1 MANAAIAEG
10 AKALGEILNGGAFPS
25 LALNKVAEEERAKAA
40 VVVYGVLENYFR
52 LKYILESI
60 YRRTPKDE
68 IMTILLVGA
77 YALEYMKIPPYA
89 VVNECV
95 EVTKKTVG
103 YGESGFVNAVLKK
116 VSGKEYTLPNSGDKA
131 LECRFNL
138 PVWMIKAVKKQYP
151 KAYKKMLS
159 KERALHIRLR
169 TGLDESVLD
178 GVKIIKKSPVGFF
191 VEPNEKLSR
200 LFDEGKVTYQ
210 GKNSVCAALAL
221 GDVRGKKV
229 LDCCAAPGGKAV
241 LLAERGAEVV
251 AEEFYAHRAE
261 LIKEYAERMGVGLTV
276 NQADATVKNR
286 DYEGRFDA
294 VLCDAPCSG
303 LGVLAKTKDA
313 FLRKS
318 PKDIIA
324 LKAVQIAILDNVAAY
339 VKKGGKLVYS
349 TCTVLKE
356 ENGEV
361 VATFLKKHKEFALA
375 PIENLPYGESGE
387 VQMIKTDAYSDGFY
401 IACMVRK

>member
-10 AKALGEILNGGAFPS
+10 AKALGEILNGGAYPS
-25 LALNKVAEEERAKAA
+25 LALKKIADEERAKAA
-40 VVVYGVLENYFR
+40 VAVYGVLENYFR
-52 LKYILESI
+52 LKYILKSI
-60 YRRTPKDE
+60 YDRKPKDE
-68 IMTILLVGA
+68 VMTVLFVGA
-77 YALEYMKIPPYA
+77 YALEYMKIPAYA

-103 YGESGFVNAVLKK
+103 FGESGFVNAVLKK
-116 VSGKEYTLPNSGDKA
+116 VSRKEYRLPATGDKA
-131 LECRFNL
+131 LECSFNL
-138 PVWMIKAVKKQYP
+138 PIWMIKTVKKQYP

-159 KERALHIRLR
+159 KDRALHIRLK
-169 TGLDESVLD
+169 TGVDESVLN

-191 VEPNEKLSR
+191 AEPSAELSR
-200 LFDEGKVTYQ
+200 LFDEGKITYQ
-210 GKNSVCAALAL
+210 GKNSIYAVLAL
-221 GDVRGKKV
+221 GDVKGKKV
-229 LDCCAAPGGKAV
+229 LDCCAAPGGKSV

-251 AEEFYAHRAE
+251 AEELYPHRAE
-261 LIKEYAERMGVGLTV
+261 LIKEYADRMGVKLTV
-276 NQADATVKNR
+276 NQADATVFKR

-324 LKAVQIAILDNVAAY
+324 LKAVQTAILDNVAAY

-349 TCTVLKE
+349 TCTVLRE

-361 VATFLKKHKEFALA
+361 ISSFLKKHKEFALS

-387 VQMIKTDAYSDGFY
+387 VQFIKTDKFSDGFY

>member
-1 MANAAIAEG
+1 MSNAAIAEG
-10 AKALGEILNGGAFPS
+10 AKALGEILSGGAYPS
-25 LALNKVAEEERAKAA
+25 LALKKVGDAERAKAA

-52 LKYILESI
+52 LKYVLESI
-60 YRRTPKDE
+60 YTRTPKDE
-68 IMTILLVGA
+68 VMTVLFVGA
-77 YALEYMKIPPYA
+77 YALEYMKIPAYA

-95 EVTKKTVG
+95 EVTKKNVG
-103 YGESGFVNAVLKK
+103 FGESGFVNAVLKK
-116 VSGKEYTLPNSGDKA
+116 VARKEYSLPDSGDKA

-138 PVWMIKAVKKQYP
+138 PIWMIKTVRKQYP

-159 KERALHIRLR
+159 KERALHIRLK
-169 TGLDESVLD
+169 TGLDENILN
-178 GVKIIKKSPVGFF
+178 GVKIIKKTPVGYF
-191 VEPNEKLSR
+191 VEPSRKLSD

-210 GKNSVCAALAL
+210 GKNSIYAALAL
-221 GDVRGKKV
+221 GDVAGKTV

-251 AEEFYAHRAE
+251 AEELHAHRAE
-261 LIKEYAERMGVGLTV
+261 LIKEYAERMGVRFTV
-276 NQADATVKNR
+276 NQADATKRRR

-303 LGVLAKTKDA
+303 LGVLAKNKDA

-349 TCTVLKE
+349 TCTVLRE
-356 ENGEV
+356 ESGEV
-361 VATFLKKHKEFALA
+361 VADFLKKHKEFALS

-387 VQMIKTDAYSDGFY
+387 VQMIKTDKFSDGFY